1 MTTESSPRPALHGA
15 LRQMLALLESERQ
28 ALAAL
33 DLGSI
38 LTCSDGKLELCE
50 TIERE
55 AQGTLDGGPLDEECR
70 GLLDAVA
77 RLNQINR
84 KIRNLIAAN
93 VEERLGAL
101 SGRVGLYGAGRANAM
116 QETPRLV

>member
-1 MTTESSPRPALHGA
+1 MTENQPLRPSLRDA

-33 DLGSI
+33 DLDSI
-38 LTCSDGKLELCE
+38 LDCSDGKLELCE
-50 TIERE
+50 AIESQ
-55 AQGTLDGGPLDEECR
+55 AQDALDEECR

-77 RLNQINR
+77 RLNEINR

-93 VEERLGAL
+93 VDARLGSL
-101 SGRVGLYGAGRANAM
+101 TGRISLYGTGRPSVAREMPYYA
-116 QETPRLV
+116 

>member
-1 MTTESSPRPALHGA
+1 MTTDSPLRPTLRDA
-15 LRQMLALLESERQ
+15 LRQMLALLEGERQ

-33 DLGSI
+33 DLDSI
-38 LTCSDGKLELCE
+38 LTCSDSKLSLCE

-55 AQGTLDGGPLDEECR
+55 AGALGEDALDEECR

-77 RLNQINR
+77 RLNEINR

-93 VEERLGAL
+93 VEARLGSL
-101 SGRVGLYGAGRANAM
+101 TGRISLYGAGRPSVAREMPYHA
-116 QETPRLV
+116 

>member
-1 MTTESSPRPALHGA
+1 MTTDQPLRPTLHGA

-33 DLGSI
+33 DLDSI
-38 LTCSDGKLELCE
+38 LTCSDNKMELCE
-50 TIERE
+50 TIERQ
-55 AQGTLDGGPLDEECR
+55 AQGPLDEECR

-77 RLNQINR
+77 RLNEINR

-93 VEERLGAL
+93 VEERLGSL
-101 SGRVGLYGAGRANAM
+101 TGRISLYGAGRPSVAREMPYHA
-116 QETPRLV
+116 